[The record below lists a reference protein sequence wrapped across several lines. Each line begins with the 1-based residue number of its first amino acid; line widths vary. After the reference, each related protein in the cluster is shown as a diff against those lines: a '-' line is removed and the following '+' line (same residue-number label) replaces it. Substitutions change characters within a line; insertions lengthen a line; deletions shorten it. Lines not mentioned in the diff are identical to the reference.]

1 MTEIIS
7 SRHNPRVKLAA
18 KLRDRRGR
26 REQRRIIID
35 GIREIQRALDAD
47 VEFIEAFVCDE
58 LLEESGH
65 RLQQGLSRAG
75 CDFASVTPSVLEK
88 LVFGDRS
95 DGIIAVAKPPVL
107 QLNDLTVHAEML
119 VAVLENVEKP
129 GNVGAVIRS
138 ADASGVSA
146 VIVAD
151 AGTDLY
157 NPNSIRASAGTI
169 FSMPL
174 VACSSDEA
182 LSWLRQH
189 AFRIFATRVDG
200 AIDYTSA
207 YYADRIAFILG
218 SEADGLSDL
227 WKGEA
232 VESILLPMRGVG
244 DSLNVSVTAAI
255 LFYEALR
262 QRELRSRQ
270 SGV

>member
-1 MTEIIS
+1 MNEPIT

-26 REQRRIIID
+26 REQEQIIID
-35 GIREIQRALDAD
+35 GVREIGRALDAG
-47 VEFIEAFVCDE
+47 VEFIEAFVCE
-58 LLEESGH
+58 SLLGDGG
-65 RLQQGLSRAG
+65 RQLQQQLVDAG
-75 CDFASVTPSVLEK
+75 CEIVLVTQQVLDK
-88 LVFGDRS
+88 LTFGDRS
-95 DGIIAVAKPPVL
+95 EGIVAVAKPPQW
-107 QLNDLTVHAEML
+107 QLNDVAIQDNML

-129 GNVGAVIRS
+129 GNVGAVLRS
-138 ADASGVSA
+138 ADAVGVSA

-182 LSWLRQH
+182 FSWLQQH

-200 AIDYTSA
+200 AREYTSVS
-207 YYADRIAFILG
+207 YADRCAFILG
-218 SEADGLSDL
+218 SEAEGLSDA
-227 WKGEA
+227 WQGDA
-232 VESILLPMRGVG
+232 VNSILLPMRGVG
-244 DSLNVSVTAAI
+244 DSLNVSITAAV

-262 QRELRSRQ
+262 QR
-270 SGV
+270 GPG